1 MEQDIADR
9 LERVVEELSRV
20 TDGLERS
27 VYDRDRN
34 ILISNTE
41 AARLLGRT
49 TTTIS
54 TMVHDGRLERV
65 TIGNSTGIRLSD
77 IWKIKAS

>member
-65 TIGNSTGIRLSD
+65 TIGSSTGIRLSD

>member
-1 MEQDIADR
+1 MEQDIAER

-20 TDGLERS
+20 TDGIERS

>member
-65 TIGNSTGIRLSD
+65 TIGRSTGIRLSD